1 MLMVGT
7 VFIGMRLEA
16 GSSDVEIVLCCGSHY
31 QITRW
36 ECRYV
41 CYHLIVFH
49 LICPSSHS
57 EHACACVTWRDTPR
71 SGAIPPSQPGW
82 HQMRRK
88 LLQDFLISSFYTMI
102 FCISSQVTMSMNV
115 YFLYF
120 LSILRLGIPNQLFYI
135 LLWDEIFPPWCDIES
150 LRAAQGSA

>member
-1 MLMVGT
+1 MVGT

-57 EHACACVTWRDTPR
+57 EHACACVTWRDRPR
-71 SGAIPPSQPGW
+71 SSDIPPSQPGW
-82 HQMRRK
+82 HQVRGKVLNSFLVLGK
-88 LLQDFLISSFYTMI
+88 LLYFMRPSFQIISGFFNFLHPNWPEYLEFQSGCFTYFIVRWNISSMEWYREPQ
-102 FCISSQVTMSMNV
+102 SW
-115 YFLYF
+115 
-120 LSILRLGIPNQLFYI
+120 P
-135 LLWDEIFPPWCDIES
+135 
-150 LRAAQGSA
+150 GSA